1 MDLSDE
7 ELVARAREG
16 DRPAFARLVDRH
28 SVSVFNLTL
37 RIVGNRE
44 DAEEA
49 AQDVFVRA
57 FRNLDRF
64 RGEARFSTWLY
75 RIAVNVSLSSARR
88 SRRDLSTTSLS
99 GSEDGEEGLVM
110 QLPDP
115 SANPAEQFEQAEF
128 RKQVR
133 NMVAAL
139 PPIYS
144 AVISMYHIQSL
155 SYDEIAEALELP
167 IGTVKAR
174 LFRARA
180 ALRKLIYRSAEPGT
194 QGPVR

>member
-7 ELVARAREG
+7 ELVARVRDG
-16 DRPAFARLVDRH
+16 DRTAFARLVDRH

-64 RGEARFSTWLY
+64 RGDSRFSTWLY
-75 RIAVNVSLSSARR
+75 RIAVNVSLSSVRR

-99 GSEDGEEGLVM
+99 EPEDEEDGLPFQV
-110 QLPDP
+110 PDP
-115 SANPAEQFEQAEF
+115 SANPAERFEQDEF
-128 RKQVR
+128 RDRVR
-133 NMVAAL
+133 NLVAAL

-144 AVISMYHIQSL
+144 AVISMYHMQSL

-174 LFRARA
+174 LFRARV
-180 ALRKLIYRSAEPGT
+180 ALRKLIYRSIEPDT
-194 QGPVR
+194 LS

>member
-1 MDLSDE
+1 MELSDE
-7 ELVARAREG
+7 ELVARARSG
-16 DRPAFARLVDRH
+16 DRPAFAHLVERH
-28 SVSVFNLTL
+28 RVSVFNMTL

-57 FRNLDRF
+57 YRSLDRF
-64 RGEARFSTWLY
+64 RGDSRFSTWLY

-88 SRRDLSTTSLS
+88 SRRDLSTSSLS
-99 GSEDGEEGLVM
+99 EDDEDGLPM
-110 QLPDP
+110 QIPDTA
-115 SANPAEQFEQAEF
+115 ANPAELFEQTEF
-128 RKQVR
+128 RERVR
-133 NMVAAL
+133 NLVAAL

-144 AVISMYHIQSL
+144 VVISMYHMQSL

-180 ALRKLIYRSAEPGT
+180 ALRNLVYRSLEPDSPG
-194 QGPVR
+194 

>member
-7 ELVARAREG
+7 KLVARAREG
-16 DRPAFARLVDRH
+16 DRSAFARLVERH
-28 SVSVFNLTL
+28 SVSVYNLTL

-57 FRNLDRF
+57 YRSLDRF
-64 RGEARFSTWLY
+64 RGDSRFSTWLY

-99 GSEDGEEGLVM
+99 EPEDDEDGLPM

-115 SANPAEQFEQAEF
+115 STDPAERFEQAEF
-128 RKQVR
+128 RDQVR

-144 AVISMYHIQSL
+144 AVISMYHMQSL
-155 SYDEIAEALELP
+155 SYDEIAEALKLP

-174 LFRARA
+174 LFRARV
-180 ALRKLIYRSAEPGT
+180 ALRKLIYRSIDPDT
-194 QGPVR
+194 LR

>member
-16 DRPAFARLVDRH
+16 DRPAFALLVERH
-28 SVSVFNLTL
+28 SVSVYNLTL

-57 FRNLDRF
+57 YRSLDRF
-64 RGEARFSTWLY
+64 RGDSRFSTWIY

-88 SRRDLSTTSLS
+88 SRRDISTTSLS
-99 GSEDGEEGLVM
+99 EPEDSEDGLPM

-115 SANPAEQFEQAEF
+115 SANPAERFEQAEF
-128 RKQVR
+128 RNHVR
-133 NMVAAL
+133 EMVAAM

-144 AVISMYHIQSL
+144 AVISMYHMQSL

-180 ALRKLIYRSAEPGT
+180 ALRKLIYRSIEPDT
-194 QGPVR
+194 LS

>member
-7 ELVARAREG
+7 ELVARARKG
-16 DRPAFARLVDRH
+16 DRPAFAHLVDRH
-28 SVSVFNLTL
+28 RVSVFNLTL

-57 FRNLDRF
+57 FRSLDRF
-64 RGEARFSTWLY
+64 RGDARFATWIY

-88 SRRDLSTTSLS
+88 SRRDLSTSSLS
-99 GSEDGEEGLVM
+99 EPEDDDDGLPM
-110 QLPDP
+110 QIPDT
-115 SANPAEQFEQAEF
+115 SANPAERFEQAEF
-128 RKQVR
+128 RDQVR
-133 NMVAAL
+133 NLVSAL

-155 SYDEIAEALELP
+155 SYDEISEALELP

-180 ALRKLIYRSAEPGT
+180 ALRNLVSRSMEPDSLG
-194 QGPVR
+194 

>member
-7 ELVARAREG
+7 ELVARARDG

-57 FRNLDRF
+57 YRNLDRF
-64 RGEARFSTWLY
+64 RGDARFSTWLY

-99 GSEDGEEGLVM
+99 ESEDGEDALPV
-110 QLPDP
+110 QVPDP
-115 SANPAEQFEQAEF
+115 AANPAERFEQAEF
-128 RKQVR
+128 REQVR

-139 PPIYS
+139 PPMYS

-155 SYDEIAEALELP
+155 SYDEIADALELP

-180 ALRKLIYRSAEPGT
+180 ALRKLIYRSIEPESL
-194 QGPVR
+194 

>member
-7 ELVARAREG
+7 ELVARARKG
-16 DRPAFARLVDRH
+16 DRPAFAHLVDRH
-28 SVSVFNLTL
+28 RVSVFNLTL

-57 FRNLDRF
+57 FRSLDRF
-64 RGEARFSTWLY
+64 RGDARFATWLY

-88 SRRDLSTTSLS
+88 SRRDLSTSSLS
-99 GSEDGEEGLVM
+99 EPDDDDDGLPM
-110 QLPDP
+110 QIPDT
-115 SANPAEQFEQAEF
+115 SANPAERFEQAEF
-128 RKQVR
+128 REQVR
-133 NMVAAL
+133 NLVSAL

-155 SYDEIAEALELP
+155 SYDEISEALELP

-180 ALRKLIYRSAEPGT
+180 ALRNLVSRSMEPDSLG
-194 QGPVR
+194 

>member
-7 ELVARAREG
+7 ELVARARKG
-16 DRPAFARLVDRH
+16 DRPAFAHLVDRH
-28 SVSVFNLTL
+28 RVSVFNLTF

-57 FRNLDRF
+57 YRSLDRF
-64 RGEARFSTWLY
+64 RGDARFATWLY

-88 SRRDLSTTSLS
+88 SRRDLSTSSLS
-99 GSEDGEEGLVM
+99 EPEDGDDGLPM
-110 QLPDP
+110 QIPDT
-115 SANPAEQFEQAEF
+115 SANPAERFEQAEF
-128 RKQVR
+128 REQVR
-133 NMVAAL
+133 SLVSAL

-155 SYDEIAEALELP
+155 SYDEISEALELP

-180 ALRKLIYRSAEPGT
+180 ALRNLVSRSMELDSLG
-194 QGPVR
+194 

>member
-16 DRPAFARLVDRH
+16 DRPAFAHLVDRH
-28 SVSVFNLTL
+28 RVSVFNLTL
-37 RIVGNRE
+37 RILGNRE

-49 AQDVFVRA
+49 AQDAFVRA
-57 FRNLDRF
+57 FRSLDRF
-64 RGEARFSTWLY
+64 RGDARFATWLY

-88 SRRDLSTTSLS
+88 SRRDLSTISLS
-99 GSEDGEEGLVM
+99 EPEDDEDG
-110 QLPDP
+110 LPLQIPDT
-115 SANPAEQFEQAEF
+115 SANPAERFEQAEF
-128 RKQVR
+128 REQVR
-133 NMVAAL
+133 NLVSAL

-155 SYDEIAEALELP
+155 SYDEISEALELP

-180 ALRKLIYRSAEPGT
+180 ALRNLVGRSMEPDSLS
-194 QGPVR
+194 

>member
-7 ELVARAREG
+7 ELVARARDG
-16 DRPAFARLVDRH
+16 DRSAFARLVDRH

-57 FRNLDRF
+57 YRNLDRF

-99 GSEDGEEGLVM
+99 GSEDEEEGLPL

-115 SANPAEQFEQAEF
+115 SANPAERFEQGEF
-128 RKQVR
+128 REQVR

-155 SYDEIAEALELP
+155 TYDEISEALELP

-180 ALRKLIYRSAEPGT
+180 ALRKLIYRSIEPDT
-194 QGPVR
+194 LS

>member
-7 ELVARAREG
+7 ELVARARKG
-16 DRPAFARLVDRH
+16 DRPAFAHLVDRH
-28 SVSVFNLTL
+28 RVSVFNLTL

-57 FRNLDRF
+57 FRSLDRF
-64 RGEARFSTWLY
+64 RGDARFATWLY

-88 SRRDLSTTSLS
+88 SRRDLSTSSLS
-99 GSEDGEEGLVM
+99 EPDDDDDG
-110 QLPDP
+110 LPLQIPDT
-115 SANPAEQFEQAEF
+115 SANPAERFEQAEF
-128 RKQVR
+128 REQVR
-133 NMVAAL
+133 NLVSAL

-155 SYDEIAEALELP
+155 SYDEISEALELP

-180 ALRKLIYRSAEPGT
+180 ALRNLVSRSMEPDSLS
-194 QGPVR
+194 

>member
-7 ELVARAREG
+7 ELVARARDG
-16 DRPAFARLVDRH
+16 DRSAFARLVDRH
-28 SVSVFNLTL
+28 SISVFNLTL

-49 AQDVFVRA
+49 AQDAFVRA
-57 FRNLDRF
+57 YRNLGRF
-64 RGEARFSTWLY
+64 RGDARFSTWLY

-99 GSEDGEEGLVM
+99 GSEDEEEGLPL

-115 SANPAEQFEQAEF
+115 SANPAERFEQGEF
-128 RKQVR
+128 REQVR

-180 ALRKLIYRSAEPGT
+180 ALRKLIFRSI
-194 QGPVR
+194 GPDTLS

>member
-7 ELVARAREG
+7 DLVARAREG
-16 DRPAFARLVDRH
+16 DRPAFSRLVERH

-57 FRNLDRF
+57 FRSLDRF
-64 RGEARFSTWLY
+64 RGDSRFSTWLY

-88 SRRDLSTTSLS
+88 ARRDLSTTSLS
-99 GSEDGEEGLVM
+99 EPEVEEGGLPM

-115 SANPAEQFEQAEF
+115 SGDPAERFEQAEF
-128 RKQVR
+128 RDKVR

-144 AVISMYHIQSL
+144 AVISMYHMQSL

-180 ALRKLIYRSAEPGT
+180 ALRKLIFRSIEPDSLF
-194 QGPVR
+194 

>member
-7 ELVARAREG
+7 ELVARARKG
-16 DRPAFARLVDRH
+16 DRPAFAHLVDRH
-28 SVSVFNLTL
+28 RVSVFNLTF

-57 FRNLDRF
+57 YRSLDRF
-64 RGEARFSTWLY
+64 RGDARFATWLY

-88 SRRDLSTTSLS
+88 SRRDLSTSSLS
-99 GSEDGEEGLVM
+99 EPEDGDDGLPM
-110 QLPDP
+110 QIPDT
-115 SANPAEQFEQAEF
+115 SANPAERFEQAEF
-128 RKQVR
+128 REQVR
-133 NMVAAL
+133 SLVSAL

-155 SYDEIAEALELP
+155 SYDEISEALELP

-180 ALRKLIYRSAEPGT
+180 ALRNLVSRSMEPDSLG
-194 QGPVR
+194 

>member
-7 ELVARAREG
+7 ELVARARKG
-16 DRPAFARLVDRH
+16 DRTAFAHLVDRH
-28 SVSVFNLTL
+28 RVSVFNLTL
-37 RIVGNRE
+37 RILGNRE

-49 AQDVFVRA
+49 AQDAFVRA
-57 FRNLDRF
+57 FRSLDRF
-64 RGEARFSTWLY
+64 RGDARFATWLY

-99 GSEDGEEGLVM
+99 EPEDDEDG
-110 QLPDP
+110 LPLQIPDT
-115 SANPAEQFEQAEF
+115 SANPAERFEQAEF
-128 RKQVR
+128 REQVR
-133 NMVAAL
+133 NLVSAL

-155 SYDEIAEALELP
+155 SYDEISEALELP

-180 ALRKLIYRSAEPGT
+180 ALRNLVGRSMEPDSLS
-194 QGPVR
+194 

>member
-7 ELVARAREG
+7 ELVARARDG
-16 DRPAFARLVDRH
+16 DRSAFAGLVDRH

-57 FRNLDRF
+57 YRNLDRF
-64 RGEARFSTWLY
+64 RGDARFSTWLY

-99 GSEDGEEGLVM
+99 GSEDEEEGLPL

-115 SANPAEQFEQAEF
+115 SANPAERFEQGEF
-128 RKQVR
+128 REQVR

-155 SYDEIAEALELP
+155 TYDEISEALELP

-180 ALRKLIYRSAEPGT
+180 ALRKLIYRSIEPDT
-194 QGPVR
+194 LS

>member
-7 ELVARAREG
+7 ELVARARKG
-16 DRPAFARLVDRH
+16 DRPAFAHLVDRH
-28 SVSVFNLTL
+28 RVSVFNLTF

-57 FRNLDRF
+57 YRSLDRF
-64 RGEARFSTWLY
+64 RGDARFATWLY

-88 SRRDLSTTSLS
+88 SRRDLSTSSLS
-99 GSEDGEEGLVM
+99 EPEDGDDGLSM
-110 QLPDP
+110 QIPDT
-115 SANPAEQFEQAEF
+115 SANPAERFEQAEF
-128 RKQVR
+128 REQVR
-133 NMVAAL
+133 SLVSAL

-155 SYDEIAEALELP
+155 SYDEISEALELP

-180 ALRKLIYRSAEPGT
+180 ALRNLVSRSMEPDSLG
-194 QGPVR
+194 

>member
-1 MDLSDE
+1 MELSDE

-16 DRPAFARLVDRH
+16 DRPAFARLVERH
-28 SVSVFNLTL
+28 SVSVYNLTL
-37 RIVGNRE
+37 RMVGNRE

-57 FRNLDRF
+57 YRSLDRF
-64 RGEARFSTWLY
+64 RGDSRFSTWLY

-99 GSEDGEEGLVM
+99 EPEDDEDGLPM

-115 SANPAEQFEQAEF
+115 SADPAEQFEQAEF
-128 RKQVR
+128 RDQVR
-133 NMVAAL
+133 KMVAAL

-144 AVISMYHIQSL
+144 AVISMYHMQSL

-174 LFRARA
+174 LFRART
-180 ALRKLIYRSAEPGT
+180 ALRKLIYRSTEPDMLG
-194 QGPVR
+194 

>member
-7 ELVARAREG
+7 ELVARARKG
-16 DRPAFARLVDRH
+16 DRPAFAHLVDRH
-28 SVSVFNLTL
+28 RVSVFNLTF

-57 FRNLDRF
+57 YWSLDRF
-64 RGEARFSTWLY
+64 RGDARFATWLY

-88 SRRDLSTTSLS
+88 SRRDLSTSSLS
-99 GSEDGEEGLVM
+99 EPEDGDDGLPM
-110 QLPDP
+110 QIPDT
-115 SANPAEQFEQAEF
+115 SANPAERFEQAEF
-128 RKQVR
+128 REQVR
-133 NMVAAL
+133 SLVSAL

-155 SYDEIAEALELP
+155 SYDEISEALELP

-180 ALRKLIYRSAEPGT
+180 ALRNLVSRSMEPDSLG
-194 QGPVR
+194 

>member
-7 ELVARAREG
+7 ELVARARDG
-16 DRPAFARLVDRH
+16 DRSAFARLVDRH

-57 FRNLDRF
+57 YRNLGRF
-64 RGEARFSTWLY
+64 RGDARFSTWLY

-99 GSEDGEEGLVM
+99 GSEDEEEGLPV

-115 SANPAEQFEQAEF
+115 SANPEERFEQAEF
-128 RKQVR
+128 REQVR

-144 AVISMYHIQSL
+144 AVISMYHIQSR

-180 ALRKLIYRSAEPGT
+180 ALRKLIFRSVEPDT
-194 QGPVR
+194 LS

>member
-7 ELVARAREG
+7 ELVARARKG
-16 DRPAFARLVDRH
+16 DRRAFAQLVDRYR
-28 SVSVFNLTL
+28 VSVFNLTL

-57 FRNLDRF
+57 FRSLDRF
-64 RGEARFSTWLY
+64 RGDARFATWLY

-88 SRRDLSTTSLS
+88 SRRNLSTSSLS
-99 GSEDGEEGLVM
+99 EPEDDDDGLPM
-110 QLPDP
+110 QIPDT
-115 SANPAEQFEQAEF
+115 SANPAERFEQAEF
-128 RKQVR
+128 REQVR
-133 NMVAAL
+133 NLVSAL

-155 SYDEIAEALELP
+155 SYDEISEALELP

-180 ALRKLIYRSAEPGT
+180 ALRNLVSRSMEPDSLS
-194 QGPVR
+194 

>member
-7 ELVARAREG
+7 ELVARARDG
-16 DRPAFARLVDRH
+16 DRSAFARLVDRH
-28 SVSVFNLTL
+28 SISVFNLTL

-49 AQDVFVRA
+49 AQDAFVRA
-57 FRNLDRF
+57 YRNLGRF
-64 RGEARFSTWLY
+64 RGDARFSTWLY

-99 GSEDGEEGLVM
+99 GSEDEEEGLPL

-115 SANPAEQFEQAEF
+115 SANPAERFEQGEF
-128 RKQVR
+128 REQVR

-155 SYDEIAEALELP
+155 TYDEIAESLELP

-180 ALRKLIYRSAEPGT
+180 ALRKLIYRSI
-194 QGPVR
+194 

>member
-1 MDLSDE
+1 MELSDE
-7 ELVARAREG
+7 ELVARARTG
-16 DRPAFARLVDRH
+16 DRPAFAHLVDRH
-28 SVSVFNLTL
+28 RVSVFNLTL

-57 FRNLDRF
+57 YKSLDRF
-64 RGEARFSTWLY
+64 RGDAKFVTWLY
-75 RIAVNVSLSSARR
+75 RIAVNVSLSSVRR
-88 SRRDLSTTSLS
+88 TRRDLSTTSIS
-99 GSEDGEEGLVM
+99 DDDEDGLPM
-110 QLPDP
+110 QIPDA
-115 SANPAEQFEQAEF
+115 SANPAELFEQAEF
-128 RKQVR
+128 RDRVR
-133 NMVAAL
+133 NLVAEL
-139 PPIYS
+139 SPIYS

-180 ALRKLIYRSAEPGT
+180 ALRNLVYRSTEPDSLE
-194 QGPVR
+194 

>member
-7 ELVARAREG
+7 ELVARARKG
-16 DRPAFARLVDRH
+16 DRSAFAHLVDRH
-28 SVSVFNLTL
+28 RVSVFNLTL

-57 FRNLDRF
+57 YRSLDRF
-64 RGEARFSTWLY
+64 RGDARFATWLY

-88 SRRDLSTTSLS
+88 SRRDLSTSSLS
-99 GSEDGEEGLVM
+99 EPEDDDDGLPM
-110 QLPDP
+110 QIPDT
-115 SANPAEQFEQAEF
+115 SANPAERFEQAEF
-128 RKQVR
+128 REQVR
-133 NMVAAL
+133 NLVSAL

-180 ALRKLIYRSAEPGT
+180 ALRNLVCRSMEPDSLG
-194 QGPVR
+194 

>member
-7 ELVARAREG
+7 ELVARARKG
-16 DRPAFARLVDRH
+16 DRPAFAHLVDRH
-28 SVSVFNLTL
+28 RASVFNLTF

-57 FRNLDRF
+57 YRSLDRF
-64 RGEARFSTWLY
+64 RGDARFATWLY
-75 RIAVNVSLSSARR
+75 RIAVNVSLSSVRR

-99 GSEDGEEGLVM
+99 EPEADDDGAPM
-110 QLPDP
+110 QIPDT
-115 SANPAEQFEQAEF
+115 SANPAERFEQAEF
-128 RKQVR
+128 REQVR
-133 NMVAAL
+133 NLVSSL
-139 PPIYS
+139 PPVYS

-155 SYDEIAEALELP
+155 SYDEISEALELP

-180 ALRKLIYRSAEPGT
+180 ALRNLVFRSMKPDS
-194 QGPVR
+194 PV

>member
-7 ELVARAREG
+7 ELVARARKG
-16 DRPAFARLVDRH
+16 DRPAFAQLVDRH
-28 SVSVFNLTL
+28 RVSVFNLTL

-57 FRNLDRF
+57 FRSLDRF
-64 RGEARFSTWLY
+64 RGDARFATWLY

-88 SRRDLSTTSLS
+88 SRRDLSTSSLS
-99 GSEDGEEGLVM
+99 EPEDDDDGLPM
-110 QLPDP
+110 QIPDT
-115 SANPAEQFEQAEF
+115 SANPAERFEQAEY
-128 RKQVR
+128 REQVR
-133 NMVAAL
+133 NLVSAL

-155 SYDEIAEALELP
+155 SYDEISEALELP

-180 ALRKLIYRSAEPGT
+180 ALRNLVSRSMEPDSLS
-194 QGPVR
+194 

>member
-7 ELVARAREG
+7 ELVARARKG
-16 DRPAFARLVDRH
+16 DRPAFAHLVDRH
-28 SVSVFNLTL
+28 RVSVFNLTF

-57 FRNLDRF
+57 YRSLDRF
-64 RGEARFSTWLY
+64 RGDARFATWLY

-88 SRRDLSTTSLS
+88 SRRDLSTSSLS
-99 GSEDGEEGLVM
+99 EPEDGDDGLPM
-110 QLPDP
+110 QIPDT
-115 SANPAEQFEQAEF
+115 SANPAERFEQAEF
-128 RKQVR
+128 REQVR
-133 NMVAAL
+133 SLVSAL

-155 SYDEIAEALELP
+155 SYDEISEALELP

-180 ALRKLIYRSAEPGT
+180 ALRNLVSRSMEPDSPG
-194 QGPVR
+194 

>member
-16 DRPAFARLVDRH
+16 DRTAFARLVERH

-37 RIVGNRE
+37 RMVGNRE

-57 FRNLDRF
+57 FRSLDRF
-64 RGEARFSTWLY
+64 RGDSRFSTWLY
-75 RIAVNVSLSSARR
+75 RIAVNVSLSTTRR
-88 SRRDLSTTSLS
+88 SRRDLTTTSLS
-99 GSEDGEEGLVM
+99 ESEDDDGLPM

-115 SANPAEQFEQAEF
+115 SADPAERFEQAEF
-128 RKQVR
+128 KDQVR

-144 AVISMYHIQSL
+144 AVISMYHMQSL

-180 ALRKLIYRSAEPGT
+180 ALRKLIYRSIEPDT
-194 QGPVR
+194 LS

>member
-1 MDLSDE
+1 MELSDE
-7 ELVARAREG
+7 ELVAKARKG

-28 SVSVFNLTL
+28 RVSVYNLTL

-57 FRNLDRF
+57 YRSLDRF
-64 RGEARFSTWLY
+64 RGDARFATWLY
-75 RIAVNVSLSSARR
+75 RIAVNVSLSSVRR

-99 GSEDGEEGLVM
+99 EPEDDDDGLPM
-110 QLPDP
+110 QIPDT
-115 SANPAEQFEQAEF
+115 SANPAERFEQAEF
-128 RKQVR
+128 REQVR
-133 NMVAAL
+133 NLVSSL

-180 ALRKLIYRSAEPGT
+180 ALRNLVFRSMEPDSPG
-194 QGPVR
+194 

>member
-16 DRPAFARLVDRH
+16 DRPAFARLVERH
-28 SVSVFNLTL
+28 SVSVYNLTL
-37 RIVGNRE
+37 RMVGNRE

-57 FRNLDRF
+57 YRSLDRF
-64 RGEARFSTWLY
+64 RGDSRFSTWLY

-99 GSEDGEEGLVM
+99 EPEDDEDGLPM

-115 SANPAEQFEQAEF
+115 LADPAERFEQAEF
-128 RKQVR
+128 RDHVR

-144 AVISMYHIQSL
+144 AVISMYHMQSL

-180 ALRKLIYRSAEPGT
+180 ALRKLIYRSIEPDT
-194 QGPVR
+194 LS

>member
-7 ELVARAREG
+7 ELVARARKG
-16 DRPAFARLVDRH
+16 DRTAFAHLVDRH
-28 SVSVFNLTL
+28 RVSVFNLTL
-37 RIVGNRE
+37 RILGNRE

-49 AQDVFVRA
+49 AQDAFVRA
-57 FRNLDRF
+57 FRSLDRF
-64 RGEARFSTWLY
+64 RGDARFATWLY

-99 GSEDGEEGLVM
+99 EPEDDEDGLPM
-110 QLPDP
+110 QIPDT
-115 SANPAEQFEQAEF
+115 SANPAERFEQAEF
-128 RKQVR
+128 REQVR
-133 NMVAAL
+133 NLVSAL

-155 SYDEIAEALELP
+155 SYDEISEALELP

-180 ALRKLIYRSAEPGT
+180 ALRNLVSRSMEPDSPG
-194 QGPVR
+194 

>member
-7 ELVARAREG
+7 ELVARARDG
-16 DRPAFARLVDRH
+16 DRSAFARLVDRH

-49 AQDVFVRA
+49 AQDAFVRA
-57 FRNLDRF
+57 YRNLGRF
-64 RGEARFSTWLY
+64 RGDARFSTWLY

-99 GSEDGEEGLVM
+99 GSEDEEEGLPL

-115 SANPAEQFEQAEF
+115 SANPAERFEQGEF
-128 RKQVR
+128 REQVR

-155 SYDEIAEALELP
+155 TYDEIAESLELP

-180 ALRKLIYRSAEPGT
+180 ALRKLIFRSIEPDT
-194 QGPVR
+194 LS

>member
-7 ELVARAREG
+7 ELVARAQKG
-16 DRPAFARLVDRH
+16 DRPAFAHLVDRH
-28 SVSVFNLTL
+28 RVSVFNLTF

-57 FRNLDRF
+57 YRSLDRF
-64 RGEARFSTWLY
+64 RGDARFATWLY

-88 SRRDLSTTSLS
+88 SRRDLSTSSLS
-99 GSEDGEEGLVM
+99 EPEDGDDGLPM
-110 QLPDP
+110 QIPDT
-115 SANPAEQFEQAEF
+115 SANPAERFEQAEF
-128 RKQVR
+128 REQVR
-133 NMVAAL
+133 SLVSAL

-155 SYDEIAEALELP
+155 SYDEISEALELP

-180 ALRKLIYRSAEPGT
+180 ALRNLVSRSMEPDSPG
-194 QGPVR
+194 

>member
-7 ELVARAREG
+7 ELVARARKG
-16 DRPAFARLVDRH
+16 DRPAFAHLVDRH
-28 SVSVFNLTL
+28 RVSVFNLTL
-37 RIVGNRE
+37 RILGNRE

-49 AQDVFVRA
+49 AQDAFVRA
-57 FRNLDRF
+57 FRSLDRF
-64 RGEARFSTWLY
+64 RGDARFATWLY

-88 SRRDLSTTSLS
+88 SRRDLSTISLS
-99 GSEDGEEGLVM
+99 EPEDDEDGLPM
-110 QLPDP
+110 QIPDT
-115 SANPAEQFEQAEF
+115 SANPAERFEQAEF
-128 RKQVR
+128 REQVR
-133 NMVAAL
+133 NLVSAL

-155 SYDEIAEALELP
+155 SYDEISEALELP

-180 ALRKLIYRSAEPGT
+180 ALRNLVGRSMEPDSLS
-194 QGPVR
+194 